1 MKNRNIVLAALA
13 AVGMMAGCS
22 DDFLN
27 SPPKDTLVD
36 ANFYKTDDQVLAGT
50 APLYSAVW
58 KSYIDQANFK
68 LGDIRGGSVFRA
80 WNDRDA
86 VEFKI
91 TGVSSANE
99 QAYRAFWVVIGQSNL
114 AIHNIQ
120 TFGGAELSEEVKN
133 YAIAEARFMRATAY
147 THLVMNYGA
156 VPIIENNLDH
166 LASPLLKRN
175 TIKNVWEFIRRDF
188 EFAAENLTEQ
198 PLLEGRVSKWS
209 AEGMLAKTH
218 LTLAGVYAEGGVRDQ
233 EHLDK
238 AKYYAERVITM
249 SGKTLLKHYSDLF
262 RFPYD
267 NNNESL
273 FELQWVFSLDP
284 DVGYDAANT
293 MVSQITYTNDIAANN
308 DGWGGDLG
316 ASWWML
322 SLYDGLI
329 TEGDPADPD
338 DDGAT
343 AGSTLDQRLK
353 PSFMLPGF
361 TYPEISQTVRDEEGN
376 AQQQDLVFPDPGAS
390 TQNSFASIKKYVVGK
405 AVDVGGEADR
415 QRYPNNTYMLRLADI
430 YLVYAE
436 AALGNN
442 ASTSDATALE
452 YFNAVHLR
460 AGVPDESTES
470 LHEPLTSITW
480 DDIFYERVKEFA
492 MESMTW
498 YDLVRLHY
506 YEPQKAID
514 IINSQDRGTF
524 VVHPNQWPNP
534 TGWTFVKNSWVA
546 VRKADANEG
555 NFLLPIPTS
564 ELAQAPTLGDE
575 PVEYEFKD

>member
-1 MKNRNIVLAALA
+1 MYQMKNKNIVLAAVA
-13 AVGMMAGCS
+13 ALGMMAGCS
-22 DDFLN
+22 DEFLN

-36 ANFYKTDDQVLAGT
+36 ANFYKTDEQVLAGT

-99 QAYRAFWVVIGQSNL
+99 QAYRAFWVVVGQANL
-114 AIHNIQ
+114 AMHNIK
-120 TFGGAELSEEVKN
+120 TYGGAELSEEVKN

-166 LASPLLKRN
+166 LSSPLLR
-175 TIKNVWEFIRRDF
+175 KNDVESVWEFIKRDY
-188 EFAAENLTEQ
+188 EFAAANLTDQ
-198 PLLEGRVSKWS
+198 PILEGRVSKWS
-209 AEGMLAKTH
+209 AEGMLARTH
-218 LTLAGVYAEGGVRDQ
+218 LTLAGLNATPGARHQ

-238 AKYYAERVITM
+238 AKEYAERVIAM
-249 SGKTLLKHYSDLF
+249 SGKSLLNDYADLF
-262 RFPYD
+262 RYPYD

-293 MVSQITYTNDIAANN
+293 MVSQITYSNDIAANN

-329 TEGDPADPD
+329 TEGDPDDLD
-338 DDGAT
+338 DDGA
-343 AGSTLDQRLK
+343 APGFTLDQRLK
-353 PSFMLPGF
+353 ASFMLPGF
-361 TYPEISQTVRDEEGN
+361 TYPEITQTVRDSEGN
-376 AQQQDLVFPDPGAS
+376 ASDQDLVFPDPGAA
-390 TQNSFASIKKYVVGK
+390 TENSFASIKKYVVGK
-405 AVDVGGEADR
+405 AVDVGGQADR
-415 QRYPNNTYMLRLADI
+415 QRYPNNTYMLRLAEM
-430 YLVYAE
+430 YLIYAE
-436 AALGNN
+436 AVLGNN
-442 ASTSDATALE
+442 SSTSDGTAIG
-452 YFNAVHLR
+452 YFNAVHER
-460 AGVPDESTES
+460 AGLPPV
-470 LHEPLTSITW
+470 TSIDW
-480 DDIFYERVKEFA
+480 EDIFNERVKEFA

-506 YEPQKAID
+506 YDPQEAYR
-514 IINSQDRGTF
+514 IINAQDRGTF

-546 VRKADANEG
+546 IRKAEANEG
-555 NFLLPIPTS
+555 NFYLPFPTS
-564 ELAQAPTLGDE
+564 ELAQAPTLNED
-575 PVEYEFKD
+575 PVPYEFND